1 MVHDNHEA
9 TPKSSLSSNLRLT
22 STVPF
27 ESHRLGATHIT
38 HIRAHCHREGG
49 LDFEKFRFGSDPIE
63 MAGGKKSGRT
73 LMREEG
79 LERTDNGLKQT
90 SWPEAYP
97 INQKNYYTYASSLS
111 CFLRGIWDFSHF
123 VPFSLQRPLTCNL

>member
-9 TPKSSLSSNLRLT
+9 TPKSSLPSNLPLT

-27 ESHRLGATHIT
+27 ESHRSGATHT
-38 HIRAHCHREGG
+38 TRIRAHCHREGG
-49 LDFEKFRFGSDPIE
+49 LDFEKFNFDLDSIE

-90 SWPEAYP
+90 SWPEAFP
-97 INQKNYYTYASSLS
+97 INQKNYYTYASHFLDS
-111 CFLRGIWDFSHF
+111 CPTFWISPNSSYSISTLH
-123 VPFSLQRPLTCNL
+123 